1 MALFGSFISSFG
13 RSVKANYEKRIAMEC
28 LMKRKTF
35 QILLIVS
42 IAILT
47 GIAIWPNAAKLMT
60 VLRDPQSVT
69 ALLRD
74 SGPWGRLTLIL
85 LLILQAFLAFIP
97 GQGLMIASGYVYGF
111 WQGLLLTWFGLTLGG
126 QMSFWL
132 ARRYGRPFASRFVSA
147 EVLARW
153 DDIAARQGMGFYIVS
168 LFIPIFPNDA
178 MCFVAGLGEISFY
191 RFLVANMIGRF
202 IATAAMTFVGA
213 YGAQIPT
220 VVWLVLSVVSVLL
233 ILVWRLQNSSFLCPK
248 SNAEV

>member
-1 MALFGSFISSFG
+1 
-13 RSVKANYEKRIAMEC
+13 
-28 LMKRKTF
+28 MKRKTF
-35 QILLIVS
+35 QTLLLIS
-42 IAILT
+42 IAILA
-47 GIAIWPNAAKLMT
+47 GIAVWPNAAKLMA

-74 SGPWGRLTLIL
+74 SGPWGWLILIL

-97 GQGLMIASGYVYGF
+97 GQGLMLASGYIYGF

-126 QMSFWL
+126 QISFWL
-132 ARRYGRPFASRFVSA
+132 ARRYGRPFASRFVSPK
-147 EVLARW
+147 VLARW

-220 VVWLVLSVVSVLL
+220 AVWLVLSIVSVLFL
-233 ILVWRLQNSSFLCPK
+233 LVWRFQNSSFLCPK